1 MLTLEHVPGT
11 DIIELT
17 IDGAFTRADFD
28 RVVEQTE
35 ELIREHGTL
44 RVVEII
50 RGIGTIEPS
59 ALWADLKWEPRH
71 IRCFSR
77 VAVVADK
84 RWVSW
89 MVGALGVF
97 LPMKLRCFHHDE
109 LDEARA
115 WIAAET

>member
-28 RVVEQTE
+28 
-35 ELIREHGTL
+35 

-115 WIAAET
+115 WIPADT